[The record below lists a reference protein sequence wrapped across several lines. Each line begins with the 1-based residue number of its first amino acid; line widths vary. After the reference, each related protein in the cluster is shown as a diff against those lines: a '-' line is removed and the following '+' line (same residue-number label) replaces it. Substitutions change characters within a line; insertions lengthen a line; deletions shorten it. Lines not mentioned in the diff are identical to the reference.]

1 MAKNYRA
8 STGVDEFYYSELD
21 ETGTDIT
28 AAVIERIKFLQSIE
42 IEVPQEITRGYG
54 DNKTA
59 EMAVSNGDTT
69 VTGAFHKLPIED
81 RGRLLGLERVD
92 GIYSYGGSDNPPYV
106 ACVFAKTHED
116 GSKEWVGLPKGIFTR
131 PAINGQTKEDGTE
144 FQNNEI
150 EAQFMDREVE
160 GFANDKSVLF
170 AVDEKGSTT
179 NRDALFMKIFGKP
192 YPITGDT
199 PAPEGV

>member
-1 MAKNYRA
+1 MGKNYRA
-8 STGVDEFYYSELD
+8 STGVDEFYYSEID
-21 ETGTDIT
+21 EATDVLT
-28 AAVIERIKFLQSIE
+28 TNEIERIKFLQNIE
-42 IEVPQEITRGYG
+42 IESAQEITRAYG

-69 VTGAFHKLPIED
+69 VSSAFHKLPIED
-81 RGRLLGLERVD
+81 RGRLLGLEQVD
-92 GIYSYGGSDNPPYV
+92 GIYSYGSSDNPPYV

-170 AVDEKGSTT
+170 AVDQKNETT

-199 PAPEGV
+199 PVPEGV